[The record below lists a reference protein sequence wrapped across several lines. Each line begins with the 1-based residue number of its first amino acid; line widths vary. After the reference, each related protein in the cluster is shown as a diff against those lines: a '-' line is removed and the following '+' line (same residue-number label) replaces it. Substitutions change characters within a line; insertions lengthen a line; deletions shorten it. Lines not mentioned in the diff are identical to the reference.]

1 MIRLAELTFRYPGTP
16 FQLDVPDLRIGRGE
30 RAAIIGPSGSGKTTL
45 LRLISGIVTPKAGR
59 VVTNGV
65 SVGDL
70 SDAERRAFRLRN
82 VGLVFQ
88 EFELLEYLSVLDN
101 VLLPFR
107 LDGTLPGRAKA
118 RERAIELAQRV
129 GLERELNRRPASL
142 SQGERQRVAVCRALI
157 TRPPIV
163 LADEPT
169 GNLDPRTGGRVLD
182 ELIEF
187 AAADGAT
194 LMVVTHDHGLL
205 GRFERV
211 IDLAEFAEPV
221 RPLEAAR

>member
-1 MIRLAELTFRYPGTP
+1 MIRLADLTFSYPGTP
-16 FQLDVPDLRIGRGE
+16 FRLDVPELHIQQG
-30 RAAIIGPSGSGKTTL
+30 AQVAIIGPSGSGKTTL
-45 LRLISGIVTPKAGR
+45 LRLVSGIVTPDTGR
-59 VVTNGV
+59 VLTNGV
-65 SVGDL
+65 AVGEL

-107 LDGTLPGRAKA
+107 LDGSLPGHAEA
-118 RERAIELAQRV
+118 RERAIELACRV
-129 GLERELNRRPASL
+129 GLEAELNRRPADL
-142 SQGERQRVAVCRALI
+142 SHGERQRVAVCRALV

-169 GNLDPRTGGRVLD
+169 GNLDPRTGGLVLD

-205 GRFERV
+205 ERFERV
-211 IDLAEFAEPV
+211 IDLAEFTEPV
-221 RPLEAAR
+221 KPLEAAG

>member
-1 MIRLAELTFRYPGTP
+1 MIRLAELTFRYPRTP
-16 FQLDVPDLRIGRGE
+16 FQLNVPDLRIGRGE

-142 SQGERQRVAVCRALI
+142 SQGERQRVAVCRALV

-169 GNLDPRTGGRVLD
+169 GNLDPRTGSLVLD

-205 GRFERV
+205 ERFERV